1 MKKTISLI
9 IIASMFIALFA
20 GCSFGGQ
27 QGFEMSSKELTL
39 TVGDTKAI
47 SIVPESANRKV
58 TWSSSNDSVATVE
71 NGTVKAK
78 TTGTA
83 VITAVNESG
92 QSTTC
97 NITVTGKAVQK
108 ITVTPDVATIEAGKT
123 VQLKATVTP
132 SDAASTDLKWSPSD
146 GTIAVVNDSG
156 IVTGVKAG
164 VVVINCEAEGGVKG
178 SCTVTVTEKK
188 KTESSQSSQS
198 SQSSKSNQSSTYTTY
213 YGHFRPSYVY
223 RESDFVFPDSSI
235 RQLSR
240 GEVEATLS
248 GMVGSPVSD
257 NFAQDAIN
265 EIYARNGYV
274 FKTDH
279 IRSYYESKP
288 WYYPD
293 PSFTTGDFNSTEK
306 YNISLLEQY
315 D

>member
-9 IIASMFIALFA
+9 IIASMLIALFA
-20 GCSFGGQ
+20 GCGFGGQ

-58 TWSSSNDSVATVE
+58 TWSSSNDTVATVE

-78 TTGTA
+78 ATGTA
-83 VITAVNESG
+83 VITAVSESG

-97 NITVTGKAVQK
+97 NVTVNGKPVQSV
-108 ITVTPDVATIEAGKT
+108 TVTPQVATVEAGKT
-123 VQLKATVTP
+123 VQLKATVSP
-132 SDAASTDLKWSPSD
+132 SDAASTNLKWSPSD

-164 VVVINCEAEGGVKG
+164 VVIINCEAEGGVKG

-188 KTESSQSSQS
+188 KAESSQS
-198 SQSSKSNQSSTYTTY
+198 SQSSKSEQSSTYTTY

-235 RQLSR
+235 RELSR

-248 GMVGSPVSD
+248 GMVGTPVSG

-274 FKTDH
+274 FKDAS
-279 IRSYYESKP
+279 IRSYYNSKP
-288 WYYPD
+288 WYDPD
-293 PSFTTGDFNSTEK
+293 PGFTTGDFNSTEK
-306 YNISLLEQY
+306 NNIKLLEEY

>member
-9 IIASMFIALFA
+9 IIASMLIALFA
-20 GCSFGGQ
+20 GCGFGGQ

-58 TWSSSNDSVATVE
+58 TWSSSNDTVATVE

-78 TTGTA
+78 ATGTA
-83 VITAVNESG
+83 VITAVSESG

-97 NITVTGKAVQK
+97 NVTVNGKPVQSV
-108 ITVTPDVATIEAGKT
+108 TVTPQVATVEAGKT
-123 VQLKATVTP
+123 VQLKATVSP
-132 SDAASTDLKWSPSD
+132 SDAASTNLKWSPSD

-164 VVVINCEAEGGVKG
+164 VVIINCEAEGGVKG

-188 KTESSQSSQS
+188 KAESSQS
-198 SQSSKSNQSSTYTTY
+198 SQSSKSEQSSTYTTY

-223 RESDFVFPDSSI
+223 RESDFVFPDSSV

-240 GEVEATLS
+240 GEIEATLS
-248 GMVGSPVSD
+248 GMVGTPVSG

-274 FKTDH
+274 FKDDS
-279 IRSYYESKP
+279 IRSYYNTKP

-293 PSFTTGDFNSTEK
+293 SSFTTGDFNSTEK
-306 YNISLLEQY
+306 YNINLLKQY
-315 D
+315 V

>member
-9 IIASMFIALFA
+9 LIASMFIALFA

-27 QGFEMSSKELTL
+27 QGFEMSTKELTL
-39 TVGDTKAI
+39 TVGSSKAL

-58 TWSSSNDSVATVE
+58 RWESSDDSVATVE

-78 TTGTA
+78 ATGTA
-83 VITAVNESG
+83 VITATNESG

-97 NITVTGKAVQK
+97 NITVNGKAVQK

-132 SDAASTDLKWSPSD
+132 SDAASADLRWSPSD

-188 KTESSQSSQS
+188 KAESSQLSQSSQS
-198 SQSSKSNQSSTYTTY
+198 SQSSSGGSYTYIPHY
-213 YGHFRPSYVY
+213 RSGYVY
-223 RESDFVFPDSSI
+223 TASDFVFPESSV
-235 RQLSR
+235 RRLTR
-240 GEVEATLS
+240 GEIEAKLS

-257 NFAQDAIN
+257 SFAQDAIN

-274 FKTDH
+274 FQTDH

-288 WYYPD
+288 WYSPN
-293 PSFTTGDFNSTEK
+293 PSFTTDDFNSIEN
-306 YNISLLEQY
+306 YNKSLLKDY
-315 D
+315 G

>member
-9 IIASMFIALFA
+9 ILASMLIALFA

-39 TVGDTKAI
+39 TVGDSKAL
-47 SIVPESANRKV
+47 SIVPDSANRKV

-71 NGTVKAK
+71 NGTVRAKAV
-78 TTGTA
+78 GTA
-83 VITAVNESG
+83 VITAVSESG

-97 NITVTGKAVQK
+97 NVTVNGKSVQSV
-108 ITVTPDVATIEAGKT
+108 TVTPQVATVEAGKT
-123 VQLKATVTP
+123 VQLKATVSP
-132 SDAASTDLKWSPSD
+132 SDAAATNLKWSPSD
-146 GTIAVVNDSG
+146 GTVAVVNDSG

-164 VVVINCEAEGGVKG
+164 VVIITCEADGGIKG

-188 KTESSQSSQS
+188 KSESSQS
-198 SQSSKSNQSSTYTTY
+198 SQSSKSDSGGSYTYV
-213 YGHFRPSYVY
+213 YGHFRPDYVY
-223 RESDFVFPDSSI
+223 RESDFVFPESSS
-235 RQLSR
+235 RQLTRAEIS
-240 GEVEATLS
+240 ATLS
-248 GMVGSPVSD
+248 GMVGSPVSN

-274 FKTDH
+274 FKTDS
-279 IRSYYESKP
+279 IRRYYESKP

-293 PSFTTGDFNSTEK
+293 SSFSTSDFNSTEK
-306 YNISLLEQY
+306 YNISLLEEF